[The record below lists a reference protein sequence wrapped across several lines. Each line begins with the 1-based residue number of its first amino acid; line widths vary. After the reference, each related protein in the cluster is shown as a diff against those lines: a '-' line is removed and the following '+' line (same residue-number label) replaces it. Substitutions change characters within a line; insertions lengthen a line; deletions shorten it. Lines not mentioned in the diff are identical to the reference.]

1 MFLFLLFQALN
12 YNKLLFEVYLQVCYN
27 VIKLQKGVNFMTIP
41 CPKTTSALMRYLR
54 NQKGISISGSSQK
67 RKLMN
72 IGYYHGYKGYRY
84 IRKPNNKIPF
94 TDFNELL
101 AIYEFDAKLKF
112 LLYPFVMQIETAL
125 KNYVLETIV
134 CTVKSSNFVEIY
146 GTLLDNYKLYSTSGK
161 TFANPKLRTQA
172 EEKYKRELKRRLDL
186 RNRIYKV
193 QTDAFAN
200 NNKIAVHYLTKD
212 TNLPI
217 WAIFELLSLG
227 EFGHFVSCLNFS
239 CRQTISNTIGIK
251 QSDDSNAMLPQ
262 RLIYA
267 TKDLRNAIAHN
278 DVVFDTRFR
287 TGNIDKQVCSTLT
300 NATGVTDLN
309 FETITDYFVL
319 IVYQLTLIG
328 VPKTNIRQLIN
339 SFIDCTEKLRQ
350 SIPINV
356 YNQIIRTDNSSK
368 IKALKHFI

>member
-1 MFLFLLFQALN
+1 MFLFLLFQPLD
-12 YNKLLFEVYLQVCYN
+12 YDKLLFEVYLRVCYN

-112 LLYPFVMQIETAL
+112 LLYPFVIQIETAL

-251 QSDDSNAMLPQ
+251 QSDDSNAMMPQ

-350 SIPINV
+350 SVPINV